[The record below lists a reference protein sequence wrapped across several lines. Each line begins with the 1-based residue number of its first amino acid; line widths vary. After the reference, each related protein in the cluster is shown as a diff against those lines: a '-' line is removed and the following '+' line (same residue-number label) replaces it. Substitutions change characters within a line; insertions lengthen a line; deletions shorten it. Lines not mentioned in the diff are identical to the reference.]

1 MKNKKEKDYLVHRI
15 LEKIEGSSVDWQE
28 GASGNRSLKIQQ
40 EDFNR
45 AGKSELLEEARMLE
59 QRGLIQIKW
68 LEYGNDIEKITYHLE
83 QAGQFYELSGLT
95 PKWERIQEEMQT
107 LCKWSKQAQ
116 TGWLKAYYEDQAASL
131 EKGKQSP
138 DQEKY
143 GEQLFTCLDA
153 LEKLKEPVYQRV
165 FSVAVLGGTKV
176 FESVLRARVVSILSA
191 YHPDVDEAM
200 NDKEILSQVYLE
212 EYAQELAVKGN
223 LKISLNGS
231 EISLADFCYGTVLN
245 TETLRHAEIPAG
257 QNIRKII
264 TVENK
269 ANYVSM
275 PYEEETLIV
284 FSHGFFSPLESE
296 FLRKLLAVLSDVE
309 FYHTGDL
316 DYGGIRIFHHIRQH
330 ICPQVRPLHM
340 DADQYDRCIPY
351 GYEIK
356 PETLKKLESMRG
368 TEPLMEELIEH
379 IIKRKMGIE
388 QECFLMEKKNTP

>member
-1 MKNKKEKDYLVHRI
+1 MNNKKEKDYLVRRI
-15 LEKIEGSSVDWQE
+15 LDKIESSSVDWRE
-28 GASGNRSLKIQQ
+28 NASGNRSLKIQQ

-59 QRGLIQIKW
+59 QRGLVQIKW
-68 LEYGNDIEKITYHLE
+68 LEYGNDIEKITYCLK

-95 PKWERIQEEMQT
+95 PKWERIQEERQT
-107 LCKWSKQAQ
+107 LCRWSKQAQ

-131 EKGKQSP
+131 EKGKQSS
-138 DQEKY
+138 DLQKY
-143 GEQLFTCLDA
+143 GEQLFICLNA
-153 LEKLKEPVYQRV
+153 VEKLKEPVYQRV
-165 FSVAVLGGTKV
+165 FSVAVLGSTKV
-176 FESVLRARVVSILSA
+176 FENVLRTRVVSILSA

-223 LKISLNGS
+223 LKIILKGK
-231 EISLADFCYGTVLN
+231 EISLEDFCYGTVLN
-245 TETLRHAEIPAG
+245 TKTLRHAEVPAG

-275 PYEEETLIV
+275 PYEEETLII
-284 FSHGFFSPLESE
+284 FSHGFFSPLECE
-296 FLRKLLAVLSDVE
+296 FLRKLLAVLPDVE

-316 DYGGIRIFHHIRQH
+316 DYGGIRIFRHIREH
-330 ICPQVRPLHM
+330 VCPRVRPLSM
-340 DADQYDRCIPY
+340 DADQYDHYIQY

-356 PETLKKLESMRG
+356 PETLKKLEDMRG

-379 IIKRKMGIE
+379 MIKGKMGIE
-388 QECFLMEKKNTP
+388 QECFLI

>member
-1 MKNKKEKDYLVHRI
+1 MNNKKEKDYLVRRI
-15 LEKIEGSSVDWQE
+15 LDKIESSSVDWRE
-28 GASGNRSLKIQQ
+28 NASGNRSLKIQQ

-59 QRGLIQIKW
+59 QRGLVQIKW
-68 LEYGNDIEKITYHLE
+68 LEYGNDIEKITYCLK

-95 PKWERIQEEMQT
+95 PKWERIQEERQT
-107 LCKWSKQAQ
+107 LCRWSKQAQ

-131 EKGKQSP
+131 EKGKQSS
-138 DQEKY
+138 DLQKY
-143 GEQLFTCLDA
+143 GEQLFICLNA
-153 LEKLKEPVYQRV
+153 VEKLKEPVYQRV
-165 FSVAVLGGTKV
+165 FSVAVLGSTKV
-176 FESVLRARVVSILSA
+176 FENVLRTRVVSILSA

-223 LKISLNGS
+223 LKIILMGK
-231 EISLADFCYGTVLN
+231 EISLADFYYGTVLN
-245 TETLRHAEIPAG
+245 TKTLRHAEVPAG

-275 PYEEETLIV
+275 PYEEETLII
-284 FSHGFFSPLESE
+284 FSHGFFSPLECE
-296 FLRKLLAVLSDVE
+296 FLRKLLAVLPDVE

-316 DYGGIRIFHHIRQH
+316 DYGGIRIFRHIREH
-330 ICPQVRPLHM
+330 VCPRVRPLSM
-340 DADQYDRCIPY
+340 DADQYDHYIQY

-356 PETLKKLESMRG
+356 PETLKKLEDMRG

-379 IIKRKMGIE
+379 MIKGKMGIA
-388 QECFLMEKKNTP
+388 QQCFLI

>member
-1 MKNKKEKDYLVHRI
+1 MNNKKEKDYLVRRI
-15 LEKIEGSSVDWQE
+15 LDKIESSSVDWRE
-28 GASGNRSLKIQQ
+28 NASGNRSLKIQQ

-59 QRGLIQIKW
+59 QRGLVQIKW
-68 LEYGNDIEKITYHLE
+68 LEYGNDIEKITYCLK

-95 PKWERIQEEMQT
+95 PKWERIQEERQT
-107 LCKWSKQAQ
+107 LCRWSKQAQ

-131 EKGKQSP
+131 EKGKQSS
-138 DQEKY
+138 DLQKY
-143 GEQLFTCLDA
+143 GEQLFICLNA
-153 LEKLKEPVYQRV
+153 VEKLKEPVYPRV
-165 FSVAVLGGTKV
+165 FSVAVLGSTKV
-176 FESVLRARVVSILSA
+176 FENVLRTRVVSILSA

-223 LKISLNGS
+223 LKIILKGK
-231 EISLADFCYGTVLN
+231 EISLADFYYGTVLN
-245 TETLRHAEIPAG
+245 TKTLRHAEVPAG

-275 PYEEETLIV
+275 PYEEETLII
-284 FSHGFFSPLESE
+284 FSHGFFSPLECE
-296 FLRKLLAVLSDVE
+296 FLRKLLAVLPDVE

-316 DYGGIRIFHHIRQH
+316 DYGGIRIFRHIREH
-330 ICPQVRPLHM
+330 VCPRVRPLSM
-340 DADQYDRCIPY
+340 DADQYDHYIQY

-356 PETLKKLESMRG
+356 PETLKKLEDMRG

-379 IIKRKMGIE
+379 MIKGKMGIE
-388 QECFLMEKKNTP
+388 QECFLI

>member
-1 MKNKKEKDYLVHRI
+1 MNNKKEKDYLVRRI
-15 LEKIEGSSVDWQE
+15 LDKIESSSVDWRE
-28 GASGNRSLKIQQ
+28 NASGNRSLKIQQ

-59 QRGLIQIKW
+59 QRGLVQIKW
-68 LEYGNDIEKITYHLE
+68 LEYGNDIEKITYCLK
-83 QAGQFYELSGLT
+83 QAGQFYELSDLT
-95 PKWERIQEEMQT
+95 PKWERIQEERQT
-107 LCKWSKQAQ
+107 LCRWSKQAQ

-131 EKGKQSP
+131 EKGKQSS
-138 DQEKY
+138 DLQKY
-143 GEQLFTCLDA
+143 GEQLFICLNA
-153 LEKLKEPVYQRV
+153 VEKLKEPVYQRV
-165 FSVAVLGGTKV
+165 FSVAVLGSTKV
-176 FESVLRARVVSILSA
+176 FENVLRTRVVSILSA

-223 LKISLNGS
+223 LKIILMGK
-231 EISLADFCYGTVLN
+231 EISLADFYYGTVLN
-245 TETLRHAEIPAG
+245 TKTLRHAEVPAG

-275 PYEEETLIV
+275 PYEEETLII
-284 FSHGFFSPLESE
+284 FSHGFFSPLECE
-296 FLRKLLAVLSDVE
+296 FLRKLLAVLPDVE

-316 DYGGIRIFHHIRQH
+316 DYGGIRIFRHIREH
-330 ICPQVRPLHM
+330 VCPRVRPLSM
-340 DADQYDRCIPY
+340 DADQYDHYIQY

-356 PETLKKLESMRG
+356 PETLKKLEDMRG

-379 IIKRKMGIE
+379 MIKGKMGIE
-388 QECFLMEKKNTP
+388 QECFLI

>member
-1 MKNKKEKDYLVHRI
+1 MNNKKEKDYLVRRI
-15 LEKIEGSSVDWQE
+15 LDKIESSSVDWRE
-28 GASGNRSLKIQQ
+28 NASGNRSLKIQQ

-59 QRGLIQIKW
+59 QRGLVQIKW
-68 LEYGNDIEKITYHLE
+68 LEYGNDIEKITYCLK

-95 PKWERIQEEMQT
+95 PKWERIQKERQT
-107 LCKWSKQAQ
+107 LCRWSKQAQ

-131 EKGKQSP
+131 EKGKQSS
-138 DQEKY
+138 DLQKY
-143 GEQLFTCLDA
+143 GEQLFICLNA
-153 LEKLKEPVYQRV
+153 VEKLKEPVYQRV
-165 FSVAVLGGTKV
+165 FSVAVLGSTKV
-176 FESVLRARVVSILSA
+176 FENVLRTRVVSILSA

-223 LKISLNGS
+223 LKIILMGK
-231 EISLADFCYGTVLN
+231 EISLADFYYGTVLN
-245 TETLRHAEIPAG
+245 TKTLRHAEVPAG

-275 PYEEETLIV
+275 PYEEETLII
-284 FSHGFFSPLESE
+284 FSHGFFSPLECE
-296 FLRKLLAVLSDVE
+296 FLRKLLAVLPDVE

-316 DYGGIRIFHHIRQH
+316 DYGGIRIFRHIREH
-330 ICPQVRPLHM
+330 VCPRVRPLSM
-340 DADQYDRCIPY
+340 DADQYDHYIQY

-356 PETLKKLESMRG
+356 PETLKKLEDMRG

-379 IIKRKMGIE
+379 MIKGKMGIE
-388 QECFLMEKKNTP
+388 QECFLI